1 MSKEQILIV
10 DDEENIRRTIRA
22 ILEDEGYT
30 VREAGSGS
38 EAFTQLQDGQVDLV
52 ITDVWMED
60 IDGLKLIDFIRNSG
74 IDVEIIVISG
84 HATIE
89 VAVQATKKGAID
101 FLEKPL
107 SFEKL
112 LLSISNAL
120 KHRKLKI
127 GNRWL
132 LEQASREVQLIG
144 TSPAYQKLIHDIE
157 LAAPS
162 EGRVL
167 IYGENGSGK
176 EIVAKSLHMK
186 SLRADMPMVDINC
199 AAIPEELIESEL
211 FGHVK
216 GSFTGAHETKKGKFV
231 VANGGTLFLDEIGD
245 MSLKTQAKVLRVLQ
259 ENAVTPVGGTRSIG
273 VDVRIIAATN
283 KNLAL
288 AIEEGSFRQDLY
300 YRLNVIELHVPP
312 LRERIED
319 IPLLAEHFIRQFA
332 EEKKVPVKTLSPEVM
347 DLLKMY
353 NWPGNVR
360 ELQNLMERLMIM
372 VRNQTVMVSDIPY
385 PINRSGSDGDKEHP
399 LRLKEAREAFELSHM
414 MKVIRI
420 SGFNMS
426 RSAELLGIERSHL
439 YRKLKQYGIE
449 PETIR
454 QNKR

>member
-1 MSKEQILIV
+1 MSKEMILIV

-22 ILEDEGYT
+22 ILEDEGYA
-30 VREAGSGS
+30 VREADSGS
-38 EAFTQLQDGQVDLV
+38 KAFTQLQDGQVDLV

-60 IDGLKLIDFIRNSG
+60 IDGLKLIDFINNSG

-144 TSPAYQKLIHDIE
+144 TSPAYQKLVHDIE

-176 EIVAKSLHMK
+176 EMVARSLHMK

-199 AAIPEELIESEL
+199 AAIPDELIESEL

-216 GSFTGAHETKKGKFV
+216 GSFTGAHETRKGKFV

-245 MSLKTQAKVLRVLQ
+245 MSLRTQAKVLRVLQ
-259 ENAVTPVGGTRSIG
+259 ENAVTPVGGTRSISA
-273 VDVRIIAATN
+273 DVRIIAATN
-283 KNLAL
+283 KNLAQ
-288 AIEEGSFRQDLY
+288 AIEDGSFRQDLY

-319 IPLLAEHFIRQFA
+319 IPPLANHFIQQFA
-332 EEKKVPVKTLSPEVM
+332 DERKVPPKTLVPKAM
-347 DLLKMY
+347 DMLKMY

-372 VRNQTVMVSDIPY
+372 VRENTVTVQDIPY
-385 PINRSGSDGDKEHP
+385 PINRSGDNDDSHHP
-399 LRLKEAREAFELSHM
+399 LRLKEAREAFELNHM
-414 MKVIRI
+414 MKVIRM
-420 SGFNMS
+420 SGNNMS
-426 RSAELLGIERSHL
+426 KAAELLGIERSYL